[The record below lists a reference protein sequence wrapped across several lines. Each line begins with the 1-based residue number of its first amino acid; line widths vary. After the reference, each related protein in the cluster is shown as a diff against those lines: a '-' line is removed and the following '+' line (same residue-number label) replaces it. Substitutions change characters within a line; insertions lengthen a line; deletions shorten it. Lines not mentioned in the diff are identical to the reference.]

1 MGLHCAAYRNGS
13 RIPFRFRRGGLHKSV
28 APSNHE
34 YVESQLSNEI
44 DNRINLRSRITYILI
59 SKLRTKLWI
68 SLLMPLYVQS
78 FIRYWKD
85 SKSRDLP
92 YHSFS
97 KMQLIY
103 LVIRTWKIFWSTLL
117 LELVLK
123 NRDSMNLYSYSFW
136 SSLIGEN
143 WKQFH
148 WRNPRGVR
156 DLPFARYARRERRKK
171 QEVEEQTATERD
183 GVSMA
188 FCHRNFRFPGER
200 ISFHGSN
207 GSTNRETG
215 SSGITA
221 VSKQPRPHPLSSSPF
236 PFVSR
241 SFHSFDDRPISLS
254 LFLVSYSF
262 SQQRGEAQSGF
273 DELSILLWKISGW
286 RKWQRIVVIRSRI
299 SGNYLENNIVVC
311 RTKLFEF
318 FPRAIF
324 KIFEGIIILILF
336 FL

>member
-68 SLLMPLYVQS
+68 LLLMPLYVQS

-103 LVIRTWKIFWSTLL
+103 LVTRTWKIFWSTLL

-156 DLPFARYARRERRKK
+156 DLPFARYVEREGRNKKSKNKRQRKETAFPWRRLSVIVTSAFQGNESRSTEVTVPLIERPAPPGSRP
-171 QEVEEQTATERD
+171 
-183 GVSMA
+183 
-188 FCHRNFRFPGER
+188 FPNNLVP
-200 ISFHGSN
+200 IPSPLLLS
-207 GSTNRETG
+207 
-215 SSGITA
+215 
-221 VSKQPRPHPLSSSPF
+221 LSS
-236 PFVSR
+236 R
-241 SFHSFDDRPISLS
+241 AHSTPLTIVQSLS
-254 LFLVSYSF
+254 LSF
-262 SQQRGEAQSGF
+262 S
-273 DELSILLWKISGW
+273 
-286 RKWQRIVVIRSRI
+286 SRI
-299 SGNYLENNIVVC
+299 LFRNREERLKAGLMNYRFSSG
-311 RTKLFEF
+311 R
-318 FPRAIF
+318 
-324 KIFEGIIILILF
+324 
-336 FL
+336 

>member
-68 SLLMPLYVQS
+68 LLLMPLYVQS

-85 SKSRDLP
+85 SKSRDLLP

-103 LVIRTWKIFWSTLL
+103 LVTRTWKIFWSTLL

-148 WRNPRGVR
+148 EESARSPRSAFRSLRSSREKGETR
-156 DLPFARYARRERRKK
+156 SRRTNGNGKRRRFHS
-171 QEVEEQTATERD
+171 V
-183 GVSMA
+183 VS
-188 FCHRNFRFPGER
+188 
-200 ISFHGSN
+200 
-207 GSTNRETG
+207 
-215 SSGITA
+215 
-221 VSKQPRPHPLSSSPF
+221 LSS
-236 PFVSR
+236 
-241 SFHSFDDRPISLS
+241 
-254 LFLVSYSF
+254 
-262 SQQRGEAQSGF
+262 
-273 DELSILLWKISGW
+273 
-286 RKWQRIVVIRSRI
+286 
-299 SGNYLENNIVVC
+299 
-311 RTKLFEF
+311 
-318 FPRAIF
+318 
-324 KIFEGIIILILF
+324 
-336 FL
+336 

>member
-1 MGLHCAAYRNGS
+1 MA
-13 RIPFRFRRGGLHKSV
+13 
-28 APSNHE
+28 
-34 YVESQLSNEI
+34 
-44 DNRINLRSRITYILI
+44 
-59 SKLRTKLWI
+59 
-68 SLLMPLYVQS
+68 
-78 FIRYWKD
+78 
-85 SKSRDLP
+85 
-92 YHSFS
+92 
-97 KMQLIY
+97 
-103 LVIRTWKIFWSTLL
+103 
-117 LELVLK
+117 
-123 NRDSMNLYSYSFW
+123 
-136 SSLIGEN
+136 SSL
-143 WKQFH
+143 
-148 WRNPRGVR
+148 
-156 DLPFARYARRERRKK
+156 
-171 QEVEEQTATERD
+171 
-183 GVSMA
+183 
-188 FCHRNFRFPGER
+188 CHRNFRFPGER

-215 SSGITA
+215 SFGITA

-324 KIFEGIIILILF
+324 KIFGIIILILF

>member
-44 DNRINLRSRITYILI
+44 DNRINLRSRVTYILI

-68 SLLMPLYVQS
+68 LLLMPLYVQS

-85 SKSRDLP
+85 SKSRDLLP

-103 LVIRTWKIFWSTLL
+103 LVTRTWKIFWSTLL

-148 WRNPRGVR
+148 EESARSPRSVFR
-156 DLPFARYARRERRKK
+156 SLRSSREKEETRSRRTNGNGKRR
-171 QEVEEQTATERD
+171 R
-183 GVSMA
+183 
-188 FCHRNFRFPGER
+188 
-200 ISFHGSN
+200 FHGV
-207 GSTNRETG
+207 
-215 SSGITA
+215 
-221 VSKQPRPHPLSSSPF
+221 VSLSS
-236 PFVSR
+236 
-241 SFHSFDDRPISLS
+241 
-254 LFLVSYSF
+254 
-262 SQQRGEAQSGF
+262 
-273 DELSILLWKISGW
+273 
-286 RKWQRIVVIRSRI
+286 
-299 SGNYLENNIVVC
+299 
-311 RTKLFEF
+311 
-318 FPRAIF
+318 
-324 KIFEGIIILILF
+324 
-336 FL
+336 